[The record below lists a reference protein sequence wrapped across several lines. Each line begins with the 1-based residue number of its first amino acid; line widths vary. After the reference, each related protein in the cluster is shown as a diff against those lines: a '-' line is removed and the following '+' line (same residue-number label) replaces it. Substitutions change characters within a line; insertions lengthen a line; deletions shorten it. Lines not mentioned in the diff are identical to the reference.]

1 VKTNESGK
9 ETRRSNGIE
18 DKLKKALTEM
28 LILYLFGEEDH
39 YIGELSPLL
48 QKRSR
53 GVLNLVFP
61 YAAIYRMSQA
71 GYLEEIKKR
80 IAPDGRLRQ
89 YYQITDEGRVYLK
102 EMLVAYHVFFEGIC
116 HILEDPTPDEEADS
130 NQDTQDETKT
140 ED

>member
-1 VKTNESGK
+1 MKTNASGK
-9 ETRRSNGIE
+9 ENRRANGIE

-28 LILYLFGEEDH
+28 LILYLFGEEEH

-102 EMLVAYHVFFEGIC
+102 DMLVAYHVFFEGIS
-116 HILEDPTPDEEADS
+116 HILEEPTPDEE
-130 NQDTQDETKT
+130 ETPEEEST
-140 ED
+140 ENNP

>member
-1 VKTNESGK
+1 MKNTSGK

-28 LILYLFGEEDH
+28 LILYLFGEEEH

-102 EMLVAYHVFFEGIC
+102 EMLVAYHVFFEGIN
-116 HILEDPTPDEEADS
+116 HILEEETEEDADS
-130 NQDTQDETKT
+130 QDENK
-140 ED
+140 DNA

>member
-1 VKTNESGK
+1 MKTNASGK
-9 ETRRSNGIE
+9 ENRRANGIE

-28 LILYLFGEEDH
+28 LILYLFGEEEH

-102 EMLVAYHVFFEGIC
+102 DMLVAYHVFFEGIS
-116 HILEDPTPDEEADS
+116 HILEEPTPDEE
-130 NQDTQDETKT
+130 ETP
-140 ED
+140 EEESAENNP

>member
-1 VKTNESGK
+1 MKNTSGK

-28 LILYLFGEEDH
+28 LILYLFGEEEH

-102 EMLVAYHVFFEGIC
+102 EMLVAYHAFFEGIN
-116 HILEDPTPDEEADS
+116 HILEEETEEDADS
-130 NQDTQDETKT
+130 QDENK
-140 ED
+140 DNA